1 MSANVEYS
9 GLCSTCQNSS
19 DCTLPRDAHKPVF
32 YCEQFEIERP
42 APIRTA
48 GKIRSPMADSRSASE
63 AVEAEEA
70 TSFFGLCRDCECRNT
85 CVFPKFEGGIWHCE
99 EYQ

>member
-9 GLCSTCQNSS
+9 GLCSTCKNCS
-19 DCTLPRDAHKPVF
+19 DCTFPRDAHKPVF

-42 APIRTA
+42 SPIRTA
-48 GKIRSPMADSRSASE
+48 RKKRAELAESD

-70 TSFFGLCRDCECRNT
+70 TSFFGLCSDCECRNT
-85 CVFPKFEGGIWHCE
+85 CVFPRPEGGVWHCE